1 MCHEI
6 GHALDDLDGAD
17 GHWQS
22 DSDEFRALYQQCQP
36 SMHRDFH
43 RQQGVLGRRE
53 FFADAFAAI
62 ASSQR
67 PALVDM
73 LGGDT
78 RAALNVMLYFNVR
91 YGI

>member
-1 MCHEI
+1 VV
-6 GHALDDLDGAD
+6 
-17 GHWQS
+17 S
-22 DSDEFRALYQQCQP
+22 
-36 SMHRDFH
+36 DFH
-43 RQQGVLGRRE
+43 RQQGILGRRE

-62 ASSQR
+62 ASRQR

>member
-1 MCHEI
+1 M
-6 GHALDDLDGAD
+6 
-17 GHWQS
+17 
-22 DSDEFRALYQQCQP
+22 ALYEQCLP
-36 SMHRDFH
+36 SVVSDFH
-43 RQQGVLGRRE
+43 KQRSVLGRRE